1 MADVKLLKYDGTEQQ
16 YRGVE
21 RVQLAKIDG
30 GTAIFSEGEAI
41 EGIEISPDFSFG
53 DMPVIAPAGT
63 LVKSA
68 YIMKP
73 DTLTPENIRKGVKV
87 SGIEGELIGDT
98 EERTVELSMSDGDQV
113 ILPTEDGKVISKA
126 VVKKPDSLV
135 PENILKGV
143 EIGGIT
149 GELEF
154 PESVETEVNLDFSNG
169 PMEVTPEAGTVFG
182 KVNIP
187 VPENLIPEN
196 IVKGVTI
203 AGIKGESEGGGG
215 GGGSDTIDENLK
227 YFAYQIDQEAG
238 DIILYGVLYSRL
250 YADNG
255 SYDVTIPDKLGGYN
269 VVIASEGVV

>member
-53 DMPVIAPAGT
+53 DMPVIAPTGT

-98 EERTVELSMSDGDQV
+98 EERTVDLSMSDGDQI

-126 VVKKPDSLV
+126 VVKKPDTLV

-149 GELEF
+149 GELES

-187 VPENLIPEN
+187 VPEGLVPEN
-196 IVKGVTI
+196 IVDGKTI
-203 AGIKGESEGGGG
+203 AGIIGTYT
-215 GGGSDTIDENLK
+215 GGSGIVLDEFSK
-227 YFAYQIDQEAG
+227 YFLYNINQADNTITLYK
-238 DIILYGVLYSRL
+238 ILYDLL
-250 YADNG
+250 YADTG
-255 SYDVTIPDKLGGYN
+255 SYDIEIPGKIGSMS
-269 VVIASEGVV
+269 VIINSAGV

>member
-53 DMPVIAPAGT
+53 DMPVIAPTGT

-87 SGIEGELIGDT
+87 SGIVGELIGDT
-98 EERTVELSMSDGDQV
+98 EERTVELSMSDGDQI

-126 VVKKPDSLV
+126 VVKKPDALV

-149 GELEF
+149 GELES

-203 AGIKGESEGGGG
+203 AGIIGESE

-227 YFAYQIDQEAG
+227 YFVYQIDPEAG
-238 DIILYGVLYSRL
+238 EIILYDILYNRL

-255 SYDVTIPDKLGGYN
+255 SYDVTIPDKLWGYN

>member
-53 DMPVIAPAGT
+53 DMPVIAPTGT

-73 DTLTPENIRKGVKV
+73 DTLKPENIRKGVRV
-87 SGIEGELIGDT
+87 AGIEGDLIGDT
-98 EERTVELSMSDGDQV
+98 EELTVELSMSDGDQI

-126 VVKKPDSLV
+126 VVRKPDTLV

-203 AGIKGESEGGGG
+203 AGIKGESEGGG
-215 GGGSDTIDENLK
+215 SNFDDKDENLK
-227 YFAYQIDQEAG
+227 YFVYKVDNEARKV
-238 DIILYGVLYSRL
+238 ILYGILYSQI
-250 YADNG
+250 YEDTG
-255 SYDVTIPDKLGGYN
+255 KYDVTIPDLMGGYS
-269 VVIASEGVV
+269 VVIAAKGVI